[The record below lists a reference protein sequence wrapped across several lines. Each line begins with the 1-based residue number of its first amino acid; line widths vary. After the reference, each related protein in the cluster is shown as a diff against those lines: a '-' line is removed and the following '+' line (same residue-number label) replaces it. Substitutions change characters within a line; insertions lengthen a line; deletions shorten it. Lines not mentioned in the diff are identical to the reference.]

1 MTERT
6 TNYSLAKP
14 GENDTLN
21 VEQLNADM
29 DTVDNELNKLS
40 GSLAIVQHTDIATRD
55 ITEGQ
60 FVCWKG
66 SLYKASTDIAEGDT
80 LSLGN
85 LTACTGGGL
94 NEYTKKWN
102 TLFAFIGVAWLD
114 PGKSMEMHPSN
125 FINSQMRDHNCTEF
139 GGIVGYRILN
149 DNNVISSGLVL
160 ATITRE
166 ACVVKNLSS
175 SELSGDVV
183 IYFLAR

>member
-1 MTERT
+1 MQET
-6 TNYSLAKP
+6 TNYKFKKP
-14 GENDTLN
+14 EGSD
-21 VEQLNADM
+21 QLDVNTINEESDALDNALD
-29 DTVDNELNKLS
+29 KLS
-40 GSLAIVQHTDIATRD
+40 GALAIVQHTNTATRD
-55 ITEGQ
+55 IAEGQ

-66 SLYKASTDIAEGDT
+66 SLYKASADITEGDT
-80 LSLGN
+80 LSVSN
-85 LTACTGGGL
+85 LTACSGGGL
-94 NEYTKKWN
+94 NEYTKKWS

-175 SELSGDVV
+175 AELSGDVV
-183 IYFLAR
+183 VYFLAR